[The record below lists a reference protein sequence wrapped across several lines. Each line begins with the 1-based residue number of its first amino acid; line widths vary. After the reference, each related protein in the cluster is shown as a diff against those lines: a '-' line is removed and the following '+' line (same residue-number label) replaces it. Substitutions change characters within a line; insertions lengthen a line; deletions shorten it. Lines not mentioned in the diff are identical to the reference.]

1 MVIDDEGENLGVLD
15 TQDAIERAQAK
26 TLDLVEVSP
35 MADPPVCRFMDYGKY
50 AFERQKQVQAQRK
63 NARKTQIKE
72 IKFRPGTDI
81 GDYNTKIRKL
91 GEFLE
96 AGDKT
101 KVTIRFRGREMAHQD
116 LGLELLRRVEG
127 DLVELATV
135 EQHPKSEGRQMMMV
149 LAPKKK

>member
-15 TQDAIERAQAK
+15 TQDAIDRAQAK

-81 GDYNTKIRKL
+81 GDYNTKI
-91 GEFLE
+91 
-96 AGDKT
+96 
-101 KVTIRFRGREMAHQD
+101 
-116 LGLELLRRVEG
+116 
-127 DLVELATV
+127 
-135 EQHPKSEGRQMMMV
+135 
-149 LAPKKK
+149 

>member
-1 MVIDDEGENLGVLD
+1 
-15 TQDAIERAQAK
+15 
-26 TLDLVEVSP
+26 
-35 MADPPVCRFMDYGKY
+35 YGKY

-91 GEFLE
+91 SEFLE

-127 DLVELATV
+127 DLVELSTV